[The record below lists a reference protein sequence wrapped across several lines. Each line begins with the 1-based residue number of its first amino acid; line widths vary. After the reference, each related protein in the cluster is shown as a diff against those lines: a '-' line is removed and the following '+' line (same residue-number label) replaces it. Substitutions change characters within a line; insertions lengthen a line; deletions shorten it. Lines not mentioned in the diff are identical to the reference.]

1 MTEGTIRRRE
11 DSKLGK
17 PSSPYKKLPLERN
30 PNFFK
35 GQKGKVEVEIFTK
48 SPPKNTKEEEQGPV
62 EPPYDPT
69 IQVYV
74 PYPKAGHTSNAT
86 EEKRSSTRH
95 LEPPSR
101 E

>member
-1 MTEGTIRRRE
+1 MTEGTMRRRE

-17 PSSPYKKLPLERN
+17 PSSPHKKLPLERN

-35 GQKGKVEVEIFTK
+35 GQKGKFEVEIFTK
-48 SPPKNTKEEEQGPV
+48 SPPKNTKEEEQAPV

-74 PYPKAGHTSNAT
+74 PYPRPGTSNAT
-86 EEKRSSTRH
+86 EEKRNSSRN